1 MNKDSLRQAVN
12 TITFFATAVV
22 NGLANALPLNGQTTA
37 QISDRFPVYFTPAN
51 YVFSIWGVIYL
62 LLLGFT
68 VYQTL
73 PAQRENPR
81 LRRIGYLPALAGVLN
96 SGWIFLWHYNLFE
109 LTVPVMIGLLITL
122 IAIYMRL
129 DIGRASPALREKW
142 LTSIPFSVYLGWITI
157 ATIANVTALLY
168 YLNWN
173 GFGISP
179 EVWTVAILL
188 IGAAIASTLIFTR
201 ADIAYTLVVV
211 WAYAGIVVK
220 QSAVAIVAGTAAL
233 GALVVAAVLIA
244 TLLRWTKRGPS
255 ELTNPA

>member
-1 MNKDSLRQAVN
+1 
-12 TITFFATAVV
+12 
-22 NGLANALPLNGQTTA
+22 
-37 QISDRFPVYFTPAN
+37 VYFTPAN
-51 YVFSIWGVIYL
+51 YVFAIWGVIYL
-62 LLLGFT
+62 LLLGFI
-68 VYQTL
+68 VYQAL
-73 PAQRENPR
+73 PSQRENPR
-81 LRRIGYLPALAGVLN
+81 LRRIGYLPALAGALN

-201 ADIAYTLVVV
+201 ADIAYTLVIV
-211 WAYAGIVVK
+211 WAFAGIVVK